1 MTFLM
6 SWTGQPK
13 ASPTVTLFQP
23 STEELTTNKATLVCM
38 VNGFYP
44 SDISISWNRD
54 GNSITQGVQTS
65 KPFKQSDNK
74 YGASSYLS
82 MTASDWRHHNLF
94 TCRVVHEGITVEKT
108 VSSTS
113 SS

>member
-1 MTFLM
+1 MFK
-6 SWTGQPK
+6 WGKVAGQSK

-23 STEELTTNKATLVCM
+23 STEELATNKATLVCM
-38 VNGFYP
+38 INGFYP
-44 SDISISWNRD
+44 EDILVTWNRD
-54 GNSITQGVQTS
+54 GTPITQGVQTS
-65 KPFKQSDNK
+65 KPFKQSNK

-82 MTASDWRHHNLF
+82 MTASDWHRHNLF

-108 VSSTS
+108 VSSAS